1 MPSEPTFKGIVYRSR
16 INDKINLS
24 DSDGPAT
31 IAEINTQYK
40 NVGAVDEIQSRT
52 FDEDHHD
59 PYGYFGYTDFSN
71 TINTMDEN
79 HWLQV
84 DSDGYGNNILGDE
97 LDFRP
102 ERPGREQPPAYS
114 IGLSILSSSLSSSS
128 GTATHIFNISSDL
141 ESTTA
146 SLINAII
153 QRTVNSL
160 SAEMSSGLSASS
172 GDAERIII
180 SSGDVL
186 SSGLST
192 SSGVAKRIIISS
204 GDVLYS
210 NISTVIAET
219 ILNPRHTIDTGTVGD
234 LSSMSSGHSTFKSND
249 PNFYVL
255 MTYVGGTSVL
265 QEYVDDVV
273 EPPDLSSEGGKEYV
287 LKIGDGS
294 FTINTGIVGELSS
307 MSSDVAKFYNDP
319 PSVQEF
325 RDPDL
330 AARFPHNDNGKM
342 FLLTPDPTMRHYANY
357 FNTECW
363 SYDGRYICLNK
374 FPTDYGSF
382 SSEKPQRQIRVVD
395 LYNKGGT
402 EIFVGNGIDPRWA
415 KTSNTLFY
423 SHYTEIT
430 EDDNGDRVFTF
441 TTTSPSGIDIKKY
454 DADTDTLTTIGHGVE
469 NLGEC
474 NRDDTVLY
482 GVQRY
487 RPAQRVVIGPNNPAP
502 EKLEEYY
509 AVRLLTD
516 GSGTVTMLA
525 PDTDGV
531 RGTSPGARRPIPNR
545 FYDIVLM
552 RNKKR
557 VDEYVNNRTYRRS
570 QRGDFPFE
578 RSRSWFTESDTNL
591 PLTLEVASV
600 LQFTG
605 HPNWTGDGEYMVL
618 GNSQL
623 NGRKYNEPYPSNIE
637 LLANN
642 RVSDPGAAGP
652 SGRWMV
658 SKGRVIDI
666 RAGSSRVV
674 SSPRTRIIYPLLTT
688 GGTNNGDKSEEW
700 DADGKGSPDGTKV
713 CFVSNFDIRNGK
725 TIRSASTLGLGGGN
739 GTFLR
744 GNLDKY
750 PDGTTL
756 KSLGWPDP
764 TEAID
769 PSTGNLYVD
778 GIDPSTGKKVE
789 YDLTKDTEVIG
800 YNSLNGDAFMNLNRG
815 KYGTRKG
822 GVAIGEIINDLTSR
836 ILTEEEIKYRYGIPN
851 HMLKSGDYQPFPP
864 NLPGFI
870 GSGPLLNQRQTDAYF
885 AVVRLPDPPY
895 FRAKVSGGY
904 ELIPGENS
912 LEIKGYHFYKDGNVI
927 VDASNDPILYLAGTT
942 YSISTTG
949 TYYATAVENGNL
961 EGIPSNNINITA
973 STNLEVLSSTPAD
986 FSWTTEVWTTSAGNV
1001 VTESEAL
1008 QTETSYKTIT
1018 SKYEYQDFDTTQ
1030 LDQFGNELEQGLIKK
1045 CKYTNGLIEYEYDYD
1060 HNGIV
1065 SRMQLYKMK
1074 STNDAS
1080 YLKYRAYYEKDD
1092 IYIADANFLLKY
1104 PTYPTNAID
1113 EPIFVEG
1120 RTPLYP
1126 KIGVDIVSRE
1136 YYNEQGVKVRETRWS
1151 KETNVAGSG
1160 TKQRWPRSI
1169 FGSTVFYSDGNNIQ
1183 LDEAGNAD
1191 PNLAAPLPAM
1201 TPVGQ
1206 RSQTDKFYH
1215 RRERDIFSTPGDFTN
1230 VEDASWIAYT
1240 VPDIDLEA
1248 EDYKSIWMPDSVV
1261 YPFDD

>member
-24 DSDGPAT
+24 DSDGTVT
-31 IAEINTQYK
+31 IAEINTQYFT
-40 NVGAVDEIQSRT
+40 VADVDKIQSRT
-52 FDEDHHD
+52 FDEDLRD
-59 PYGYFGYTDFSN
+59 PNGYFGYTDFSN

-146 SLINAII
+146 SLINVIT

-192 SSGVAKRIIISS
+192 SSGVAERIITSS

-210 NISTVIAET
+210 NISTVTAET
-219 ILNPRHTIDTGTVGD
+219 ILNPRLTINTGIVGD
-234 LSSMSSGHSTFKSND
+234 LSSMSSGHSTFESND

-255 MTYVGGTSVL
+255 MTYVEGTVVL

-294 FTINTGIVGELSS
+294 FTINTGTVGELSS
-307 MSSDVAKFYNDP
+307 MSSDVVKFYNDP

-342 FLLTPDPTMRHYANY
+342 FLLTPDPSMRHYMNY

-363 SYDGRYICLNK
+363 SYDGRYLCLNK
-374 FPTDYGSF
+374 FPWELSVFT
-382 SSEKPQRQIRVVD
+382 EKQSRQIRVID

-402 EIFVGNGIDPRWA
+402 EIYVGQGVDPRWA

-423 SHYTEIT
+423 THYTGIT
-430 EDDNGDRVFTF
+430 EDGDGNETFTF
-441 TTTSPSGIDIKKY
+441 TTTSPSGIDVKKY
-454 DADTDTLTTIGHGVE
+454 VVETGVLTTIGHGIE
-469 NLGEC
+469 NLGES

-482 GVQRY
+482 GIQRF
-487 RPAQRVVIGPNNPAP
+487 RSSQRDRIGPNNPV
-502 EKLEEYY
+502 KMLEEYY
-509 AVRLLTD
+509 AARLLTD
-516 GSGTVTMLA
+516 GSKTVTQLA
-525 PDTDGV
+525 PDTGPVGPDRV
-531 RGTSPGARRPIPNR
+531 VGTSPGARRPLPNP
-545 FYDIVLM
+545 FYDVVLM

-557 VDEYVNNRTYRRS
+557 STEVVNGRTYSRARS
-570 QRGDFPFE
+570 GDFPFE
-578 RSRSWFTESDTNL
+578 RSRSWFTESDTTI
-591 PLTLEVASV
+591 PIPLEVASV

-618 GNSQL
+618 GNAQL
-623 NGRKYNEPYPSNIE
+623 NGRKYNEPYPSNVEI
-637 LLANN
+637 LANN
-642 RVSDPGAAGP
+642 RVSDPGSAGR

-666 RAGSSRVV
+666 RAGSSRVI
-674 SSPRTRIIYPLLTT
+674 SDPRSRIIYPLLNT
-688 GGTNNGDKSEEW
+688 GGNNNGDKSEEW
-700 DADGKGSPDGTKV
+700 DADGKGSPDGTKMA
-713 CFVSNFDIRNGK
+713 FVSNFNIRNGK
-725 TIRSASTLGLGGGN
+725 TIRSASTLGNGGGE
-739 GTFLR
+739 GSFLR
-744 GNLDKY
+744 VNLDKY
-750 PDGTTL
+750 PEGTTL

-769 PSTGNLYVD
+769 PSTGERYVD
-778 GIDPSTGKKVE
+778 GIDPSTEKLFE
-789 YDLTKDTEVIG
+789 YEVTKNTEVIG
-800 YNSLNGDAFMNLNRG
+800 YNGFSDEGDAFMNLNRG
-815 KYGTRKG
+815 KYGTRIG
-822 GVAIGEIINDLTSR
+822 GIAIGEIICDLTSR
-836 ILTEEEIKYRYGIPN
+836 ILTEDEIKYQYGIPN
-851 HMLKSGDYQPFPP
+851 HMLKSGNDAPFTP
-864 NLPGFI
+864 NRPGLK
-870 GSGPLLNQRQTDAYF
+870 GSGPLINQRMTDAYI

-912 LEIKGYHFYKDGNVI
+912 LEIKGYYFYKDGNVI

-942 YSISTTG
+942 YSISTIG

-986 FSWTTEVWTTSAGNV
+986 FSWTTEVWTTSTGV
-1001 VTESEAL
+1001 IVSELDASQL
-1008 QTETSYKTIT
+1008 ETSYKTIT

-1030 LDQFGNELEQGLIKK
+1030 LDQFGNELEKGLIKK
-1045 CKYTNGLIEYEYDYD
+1045 CKYTNGYIEYEYDYD

-1080 YLKYRAYYEKDD
+1080 YLKYRAYYEQDD
-1092 IYIADANFLLKY
+1092 IYIADADYLDTY
-1104 PTYPTNAID
+1104 PFYPTNANN

-1120 RTPLYP
+1120 RSPLYP

-1136 YYNEQGVKVRETRWS
+1136 YYNEQGVKVRETRWN
-1151 KETNVAGSG
+1151 KETNVAGSSSS
-1160 TKQRWPRSI
+1160 QRFPRSI
-1169 FGSTVFYSDGNNIQ
+1169 FSLTLLFSDGVNI
-1183 LDEAGNAD
+1183 DEDVAGNAD
-1191 PNLAAPLPAM
+1191 PNLAAPLPAT

-1206 RSQTDKFYH
+1206 RSKQDKFYH
-1215 RRERDIFSTPGDFTN
+1215 RRERNTFSGVYTN
-1230 VEDASWIAYT
+1230 VEDASYVSYT
-1240 VPDIDLEA
+1240 VPDDKIPLE
-1248 EDYKSIWMPDSVV
+1248 DSKNIFQPDAVV
-1261 YPFDD
+1261 YN